1 MFTGLIDNLGR
12 FKGIKGNVLEVEP
25 EREYQGVELGESIAV
40 NGACLTVIDFKGK
53 KLFFQISPE
62 TLKRTSFR
70 RLPIN
75 ALVNLERALRL
86 GDRLGGH
93 IVLGHVDCVGKISS
107 IKIEGEFRV
116 FSFTMDSV
124 ELTKYLVEK
133 GSVAVD
139 GISLTVN
146 RVGDRSFQV
155 MIVSHTFEN
164 TNLKEKRVGD
174 PVNIEFDIIG
184 KYVERL
190 MGGGGLK
197 KEKLQELGF

>member
-12 FKGIKGNVLEVEP
+12 FKGIKGNVLEVEL
-25 EREYQGVELGESIAV
+25 EKEYQGVELGESIAV
-40 NGACLTVIDFKGK
+40 NGACLTVIDFKGR
-53 KLFFQISPE
+53 KLFFQVSPE

-75 ALVNLERALRL
+75 ALVNLERALRV

-93 IVLGHVDCVGKISS
+93 IVLGHVDCVARVSS
-107 IKIEGEFRV
+107 IKVEGEFRV
-116 FSFTMDSV
+116 FSFVMDSG
-124 ELTKYLVEK
+124 EFSKYLVEK

-184 KYVERL
+184 KYIERL

-197 KEKLQELGF
+197 KERLLELGF